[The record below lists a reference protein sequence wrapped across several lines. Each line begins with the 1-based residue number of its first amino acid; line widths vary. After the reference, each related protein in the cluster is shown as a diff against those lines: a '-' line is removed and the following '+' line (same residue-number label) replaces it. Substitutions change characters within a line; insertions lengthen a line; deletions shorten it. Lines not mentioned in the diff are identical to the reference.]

1 LKKDSNKLNILK
13 PSENPDTSFFESVFE
28 LVRQIPKGRV
38 TSYGAIAAALGT
50 KGSARM
56 VGWAMNQSHFV
67 KPAVPAHRVVNR
79 QGRLTG
85 KMHFSPPER
94 MQQLLEK
101 EGIRVA
107 EDQVVNYDKHF
118 WDPNEMI

>member
-1 LKKDSNKLNILK
+1 MKKDSEKLNVIN
-13 PSENPDTSFFESVFE
+13 PSGNPDTSFFESVFE
-28 LVRQIPKGRV
+28 LVRQIPRGRV
-38 TSYGAIAAALGT
+38 TSYGAIAQALGT

-67 KPAVPAHRVVNR
+67 KPTVPAHRVVNR

-85 KMHFSPPER
+85 KMHFTPPER

-101 EGIRVA
+101 EGIQIV
-107 EDQVVNYDKHF
+107 EDQIVDFKKYF
-118 WDPNEMI
+118 WDPNEVI